1 VARVLC
7 PCPVRAEARDEPEA
21 KVLAGFA
28 VRRAEGHHAL
38 DELEEV
44 QLLAHGPAHDLEDA
58 VAPGRGELEA
68 PIAVAVADVDGDGDL
83 DVVASAI
90 MDDVVA
96 WYENDGAQSFAKHVV
111 AASAEKVYAVAAAD
125 VDGDGATDFVTVD
138 EDADVV
144 TLYANTGYHT
154 SRSDLSLTQRA
165 WLP

>member
-1 VARVLC
+1 
-7 PCPVRAEARDEPEA
+7 
-21 KVLAGFA
+21 
-28 VRRAEGHHAL
+28 
-38 DELEEV
+38 
-44 QLLAHGPAHDLEDA
+44 
-58 VAPGRGELEA
+58 
-68 PIAVAVADVDGDGDL
+68 
-83 DVVASAI
+83 